1 MNLHYPN
8 NKYPIYDDLENNKSY
23 THYILLCNSIND
35 LIYKFKKDLEIVCY
49 GYNERTE
56 CTTFGFIVSN
66 FNKNRNFI
74 KWYFNNGIISYPIL
88 QKNNSVLLTL
98 NC

>member
-23 THYILLCNSIND
+23 TRYILLCNSIND
-35 LIYKFKKDLEIVCY
+35 LIYKFKKDLEIVYY
-49 GYNERTE
+49 GYYEYTE
-56 CTTFGFIVSN
+56 CSTFVITIFN
-66 FNKNRNFI
+66 FNKNRNLL

-88 QKNNSVLLTL
+88 QKNNSVQLSLY
-98 NC
+98 